1 MLVTEDMHH
10 RVGWSAYSIGLK
22 AGAAA
27 RALSTEGRAALRN
40 FCEHVVRRVLRR
52 RSSFLSL
59 SLSLTRSLSE
69 EYLCLSPYLCL
80 SRFDGRDE
88 ITIKFYARLM
98 K

>member
-59 SLSLTRSLSE
+59 SLSPLLA
-69 EYLCLSPYLCL
+69 LCP
-80 SRFDGRDE
+80 RD
-88 ITIKFYARLM
+88 ISVYHHPFRWPR
-98 K
+98 

>member
-40 FCEHVVRRVLRR
+40 FCEHVVRRPRR
-52 RSSFLSL
+52 GSSFLSL
-59 SLSLTRSLSE
+59 FLSLLLA
-69 EYLCLSPYLCL
+69 LCP
-80 SRFDGRDE
+80 RDISVYHHISVYHASMAE
-88 ITIKFYARLM
+88 M

>member
-40 FCEHVVRRVLRR
+40 FCEHVVRRLAYYVVDRASCPR
-52 RSSFLSL
+52 NISVYHHISVYHASMA
-59 SLSLTRSLSE
+59 E
-69 EYLCLSPYLCL
+69 
-80 SRFDGRDE
+80 
-88 ITIKFYARLM
+88 M

>member
-69 EYLCLSPYLCL
+69 GYFCLSP
-80 SRFDGRDE
+80 SVSMAE
-88 ITIKFYARLM
+88 M

>member
-40 FCEHVVRRVLRR
+40 FCEHVVRRLAYYVVDRASCL
-52 RSSFLSL
+52 F
-59 SLSLTRSLSE
+59 LSLTRSLSE
-69 EYLCLSPYLCL
+69 GYFCLSP
-80 SRFDGRDE
+80 SVSMAE
-88 ITIKFYARLM
+88 M

>member
-40 FCEHVVRRVLRR
+40 FCEHVVRRLAYYVVDRAFCL
-52 RSSFLSL
+52 FLSL
-59 SLSLTRSLSE
+59 PYSLSVRGISLSITI
-69 EYLCLSPYLCL
+69 
-80 SRFDGRDE
+80 RFDGRDE

>member
-40 FCEHVVRRVLRR
+40 FCEHVVRRLAYYVVDRASCL
-52 RSSFLSL
+52 FLSL
-59 SLSLTRSLSE
+59 LLA
-69 EYLCLSPYLCL
+69 LCP
-80 SRFDGRDE
+80 RD
-88 ITIKFYARLM
+88 ISVYHHPFRWPR
-98 K
+98 